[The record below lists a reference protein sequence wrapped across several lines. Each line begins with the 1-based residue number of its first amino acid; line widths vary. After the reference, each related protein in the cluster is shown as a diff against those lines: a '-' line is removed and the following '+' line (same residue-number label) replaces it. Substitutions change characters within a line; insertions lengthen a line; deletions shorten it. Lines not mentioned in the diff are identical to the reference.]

1 LSDPSLELLRD
12 ALRRAG
18 SALKR
23 AELPFALAGG
33 YALWAYGGPEPNHD
47 VDFAVLESDADRAA
61 KILAEGG
68 FEIDR
73 PPEDWLLKACLDE
86 ATVDVLHRIVGVP
99 VDEELL
105 RRAEEVELLGV
116 RVPVLPATDVLSSKL
131 RSMTE
136 HYCDFAALLPGA
148 RAVREQIDWGRLRA
162 ECGDNDF
169 AAAFLFLLQRLGIA
183 PPPS

>member
-1 LSDPSLELLRD
+1 VSEPSPELLRD

-33 YALWAYGGPEPNHD
+33 YALWAHGGPEPSHD

-61 KILAEGG
+61 KVLAEAG

-73 PPEDWLLKACLDE
+73 PPEDWLFKGCLDD

-99 VDEELL
+99 VDEDLL
-105 RRAEEVELLGV
+105 DRAIEIELLGI
-116 RVPVLPATDVLSSKL
+116 RLPVLPATDVLSSKL

-136 HYCDFAALLPGA
+136 HYCDFAAMLPGA
-148 RAVREQIDWGRLRA
+148 RAVREQVDWARLRQD
-162 ECGDNDF
+162 CGGNDY
-169 AAAFLFLLQRLGIA
+169 AAAFLYLLERLGVA
-183 PPPS
+183 PPTK

>member
-1 LSDPSLELLRD
+1 VSEPSTDLLRE

-33 YALWAYGGPEPNHD
+33 YALWAHGGPEPAHD
-47 VDFAVLESDADRAA
+47 VDFAVLEADADRAA
-61 KILAEGG
+61 KVLAEAG

-86 ATVDVLHRIVGVP
+86 ATVDVLHRIVGIP
-99 VDEELL
+99 VNQELL
-105 RRAEEVELLGV
+105 DRSSDVELLGV
-116 RVPVLPATDVLSSKL
+116 RLPVLPATDVISSKL

-136 HYCDFAALLPGA
+136 HYCDFAALLPSV
-148 RAVREQIDWGRLRA
+148 RAVREQLDWGVLRE

-169 AAAFLFLLQRLGIA
+169 AAAFLYLLERLGVA
-183 PPPS
+183 PSG

>member
-1 LSDPSLELLRD
+1 VTEPSPDPLRE

-33 YALWAYGGPEPNHD
+33 YALWAHGGPEPAHD

-61 KILAEGG
+61 KILAEAG

-73 PPEDWLLKACLDE
+73 PPEDWLLKARLGE
-86 ATVDVLHRIVGVP
+86 ATVDVLHRIVGIP
-99 VDEELL
+99 VDQALL
-105 RRAEEVELLGV
+105 ERSTDVELLGV
-116 RVPVLPATDVLSSKL
+116 RLPVLPATDVISSKL

-136 HYCDFAALLPGA
+136 HYCDFAAVLPA
-148 RAVREQIDWGRLRA
+148 VRAVREQLDWDLLRE
-162 ECGDNDF
+162 ECGGNDF
-169 AAAFLFLLQRLGIA
+169 AAAFLYLLERLGVA
-183 PPPS
+183 PSG